1 MCVCV
6 LCVNSRQDM
15 NFIICFISFHIWS
28 SKFIIFQSYQSI
40 PKKIGCR
47 KKNENGQKTTMMM
60 MMKININILANIL
73 LWKKIPI
80 QVLILKIFFL
90 FIFSFESNRIEWMD
104 DNWNSWCLIIII
116 LFLLLREE
124 KKFNHH
130 RWFSQQQQKTNQT
143 EMKLNEK
150 KEKISCLNEDND
162 LRLMFF
168 FLFFC
173 LMINQW
179 TRYRIIAITTTTI
192 TATAITINIHIIK
205 NKLNWNS
212 IQENQKKKRSSD

>member
-90 FIFSFESNRIEWMD
+90 FIFSFESNRMNGRQLKFVVFDHHHFIFIITRRKKIQ
-104 DNWNSWCLIIII
+104 SSSLI
-116 LFLLLREE
+116 F
-124 KKFNHH
+124 
-130 RWFSQQQQKTNQT
+130 
-143 EMKLNEK
+143 
-150 KEKISCLNEDND
+150 
-162 LRLMFF
+162 
-168 FLFFC
+168 
-173 LMINQW
+173 
-179 TRYRIIAITTTTI
+179 TTTT
-192 TATAITINIHIIK
+192 K
-205 NKLNWNS
+205 N
-212 IQENQKKKRSSD
+212 